1 MSNAALSNVT
11 LPAERETQI
20 ALQGQRALAAF
31 LATRFET
38 QAIQIFDDR
47 NQASADLQKV
57 LANNPALK
65 GFGGEVTETF
75 NNYNTMLKDAGFL
88 IGKSQI
94 MREIEDVKGDNREAE
109 DVFLVGLTVALADGT
124 IDDKELK
131 VLTDVGM
138 MLGLRIENYLQV

>member
-1 MSNAALSNVT
+1 MFGMFKKKAKLVSRQVTNFEKRDLMQAAVG
-11 LPAERETQI
+11 I
-20 ALQGQRALAAF
+20 ALLVGW
-31 LATRFET
+31 
-38 QAIQIFDDR
+38 
-47 NQASADLQKV
+47 ADGDLSVSEGDKIQKV

-109 DVFLVGLTVALADGT
+109 DVFLVGLTIALADGT